1 MALTCKCL
9 TPNSLAQFFVR
20 HWDKNKFRHPA
31 ISIGITVALSDKH
44 LVKLAWPITLLV
56 FFPAFLFV
64 GSPAP
69 VKDNSGSS
77 SNHGDLVSQ
86 GKYIVE
92 DLAMCVECHTPRDE
106 NGNLIRDEYLNGA
119 PVPVKAPP
127 YPQINWAVKAPAIAG
142 LIGYTDEQGVRL
154 LTSGVT
160 RDGRVPNPPMPP
172 FRMSVR
178 DAEAVV
184 AYLKSLQ

>member
-1 MALTCKCL
+1 MK
-9 TPNSLAQFFVR
+9 
-20 HWDKNKFRHPA
+20 
-31 ISIGITVALSDKH
+31 
-44 LVKLAWPITLLV
+44 LVWPISLLL
-56 FFPAFLFV
+56 FFSVFLFAA
-64 GSPAP
+64 SPAL
-69 VKDNSGSS
+69 VEENSASPSNSS
-77 SNHGDLVSQ
+77 DLVTR

-92 DLAMCVECHTPRDE
+92 DVAMCIECHTPRDE
-106 NGNLIRDEYLNGA
+106 SGNLIRDEYLDGA

-127 YPQINWAVKAPAIAG
+127 YPEFNWALKAPAIAG
-142 LIGYTDEQGVRL
+142 LIGYTKEQGVRL

>member
-1 MALTCKCL
+1 LALTCKCL

-31 ISIGITVALSDKH
+31 TSIGITVALSNKH

>member
-1 MALTCKCL
+1 LFL
-9 TPNSLAQFFVR
+9 
-20 HWDKNKFRHPA
+20 
-31 ISIGITVALSDKH
+31 
-44 LVKLAWPITLLV
+44 
-56 FFPAFLFV
+56 FFPVFLYAA
-64 GSPAP
+64 SPGLP
-69 VKDNSGSS
+69 KDNSLPP

-92 DLAMCVECHTPRDE
+92 DVAMCVECHTPRDE
-106 NGNLIRDEYLNGA
+106 NGNLIGDEYLNGA
-119 PVPVKAPP
+119 PVPLKAPP

-142 LIGYTDEQGVRL
+142 LIGYTKDEGVRL
-154 LTSGVT
+154 LTAGVT

-172 FRMSVR
+172 FRMSTR

>member
-1 MALTCKCL
+1 MLDSVQ
-9 TPNSLAQFFVR
+9 NIR
-20 HWDKNKFRHPA
+20 KNDTRDRKYQHTNKYL
-31 ISIGITVALSDKH
+31 IGLERRSRNRDH
-44 LVKLAWPITLLV
+44 
-56 FFPAFLFV
+56 
-64 GSPAP
+64 
-69 VKDNSGSS
+69 
-77 SNHGDLVSQ
+77 
-86 GKYIVE
+86 
-92 DLAMCVECHTPRDE
+92 ECHTPRDE

-127 YPQINWAVKAPAIAG
+127 YPQINWAVKAPAIVG

>member
-1 MALTCKCL
+1 
-9 TPNSLAQFFVR
+9 
-20 HWDKNKFRHPA
+20 
-31 ISIGITVALSDKH
+31 
-44 LVKLAWPITLLV
+44 VKLAWPITVLV
-56 FFPAFLFV
+56 FFPAFLFA

-106 NGNLIRDEYLNGA
+106 NGKLIRDEYLNGA

>member
-1 MALTCKCL
+1 
-9 TPNSLAQFFVR
+9 V
-20 HWDKNKFRHPA
+20 
-31 ISIGITVALSDKH
+31 KH
-44 LVKLAWPITLLV
+44 VWPISLLFFFLV
-56 FFPAFLFV
+56 FLFAA
-64 GSPAP
+64 SPGLL
-69 VKDNSGSS
+69 KENSVSP
-77 SNHGDLVSQ
+77 SNHGDLVTQ

-106 NGNLIRDEYLNGA
+106 SGNLIRDEYLNGA

-142 LIGYTDEQGVRL
+142 LIGYTNDQGVRL